1 MALHLEP
8 EFTIANA
15 VRGPLDVAT
24 LGAQLVKHGS
34 GLMVL
39 CAPEQPE
46 DAEDI
51 GVEAARE
58 LLAAM
63 ARDFDYVV
71 VDTGAGLDDVTIAAV
86 EAATD
91 VVFVSSTDVPS
102 VRGVHKVIDIFDRL
116 QLRSQRRHL
125 VLNRSDARVGLLAS
139 DISTTTG
146 LPVAMTIPSSRAVP
160 VAMNQ
165 GVSLVESNARSPI
178 TRAVQ
183 AFAATFTGAS
193 QATDLKGGRNRR
205 NTR

>member
-1 MALHLEP
+1 LAHEAPGRVALVDFDLQFGDVSMALHLEP

-24 LGAQLVKHGS
+24 LGAQLVKHSS

-51 GVEAARE
+51 GVEMARE
-58 LLAAM
+58 LIAAI

-102 VRGVHKVIDIFDRL
+102 VRGVHKVIDIF
-116 QLRSQRRHL
+116 
-125 VLNRSDARVGLLAS
+125 
-139 DISTTTG
+139 
-146 LPVAMTIPSSRAVP
+146 
-160 VAMNQ
+160 
-165 GVSLVESNARSPI
+165 
-178 TRAVQ
+178 
-183 AFAATFTGAS
+183 
-193 QATDLKGGRNRR
+193 
-205 NTR
+205 